1 MKQVLAAL
9 FLLSFAFGAKTAL
22 AQGCDPCPATHC
34 LSQTV
39 GQGCG
44 PIGTCNINPP
54 YCDAGGGGGG
64 GGGATS
70 SVMFDFTV
78 AQSVN
83 SAFSIAVNPNPGGP
97 YACVAAQGTILATIS
112 WTGGDNKVP
121 VFSISGA
128 TDGLSISGS
137 SIIVGSNFPASICGL
152 SNSVTVTGTQPP

>member
-22 AQGCDPCPATHC
+22 AQNCDPCPATHC
-34 LSQTV
+34 LSQTA

-44 PIGTCNINPP
+44 PIGTCNTNPP
-54 YCDAGGGGGG
+54 YCDAGGGGG

-83 SAFSIAVNPNPGGP
+83 SAFKLTLTPNPGGP
-97 YACVAAQGTILATIS
+97 FPCSAATGTILTTAS
-112 WTGGDNKVP
+112 WTGGDGNAP
-121 VFSISGA
+121 VLSLANPTDNLVISGNNVV
-128 TDGLSISGS
+128 
-137 SIIVGSNFPASICGL
+137 VGPGGFPAGIC
-152 SNSVTVTGTQPP
+152 NMNNNVTVTAIQP

>member
-1 MKQVLAAL
+1 MKHLLIAAM
-9 FLLSFAFGAKTAL
+9 LLLPLPAFA
-22 AQGCDPCPATHC
+22 QNCSPCPATHC

-44 PIGTCNINPP
+44 PIGTCNTNPP
-54 YCDAGGGGGG
+54 YCDAGGGGGGG

-97 YACVAAQGTILATIS
+97 YACLAAQGTILATIS
-112 WTGGDNKVP
+112 WTGGDNKTP

-128 TDGLSISGS
+128 TDGLSISGN
-137 SIIVGSNFPASICGL
+137 SIIVGSNFPANICGL